1 MSDNLRSFVNALYGF
16 DAVVQRVP
24 ANRWEDASRCD
35 EWSVRDVVA
44 HQMGVFN
51 AVSRIARTGKMSGPR
66 TPEVEANP
74 TAQWNDAR
82 DDLLD
87 ALDHPGALQHV
98 GPYWFGAESVD
109 DLLGFVQWDPLGHA
123 WDIGS
128 ALGIDP
134 CSNQAVAAASIDV
147 ISALAPT
154 LREAGLM
161 GAAVEVPAD
170 TDPFTRFLGLTGR
183 TP

>member
-1 MSDNLRSFVNALYGF
+1 MSENLRSFVNALYGF

-24 ANRWEDASRCD
+24 PHRWDDPSRCD
-35 EWSVRDVVA
+35 GWTVRDVVA

-51 AVSRIARTGKMSGPR
+51 AVSRMARTGKMSGPR
-66 TPEVEANP
+66 TPGVEADP
-74 TAQWNDAR
+74 TAEWNAAR

-87 ALDHPGALQHV
+87 ALDHPGALHHT

-109 DLLGFVQWDPLGHA
+109 DLLGFAQWDPLGHA

-128 ALGIDP
+128 AIGVDP
-134 CSNQAVAAASIDV
+134 CSNQGVAASSIAV
-147 ISALAPT
+147 ITTLAPT

-161 GAAVEVPAD
+161 GPPVDVAADA
-170 TDPFTRFLGLTGR
+170 DPFTRFLGLTGR